1 MPYSAPLAG
10 TPTLV
15 TLANGAVVHSDNAE
29 VKAAKLAHAQAG
41 VSVMPA
47 TSSSSGASSMPYSGP
62 PAGTPT
68 LVTLANGAVVPSD
81 SAEVKDAKLSHAQA
95 GGAVKPAI
103 ASAAG
108 ASSMPYSGPLAG
120 TPTLLTLANGAVAP
134 SESAEVKAAKL
145 AHAQAGGAVKPA
157 TGSAA
162 GISYSAG
169 ASSDAGASS
178 MPYSGPLAGTP
189 TLVTLANGAVV
200 PTDNDDIKA
209 AKLVHSQAGG
219 AVKPARGTS
228 SGNIASSPIV
238 TYAAAPII
246 ISGLVSHPNGA
257 LVPSDDSD
265 VKAAKMAHAQAGGVV
280 HSVGVQ
286 GVANSGLV
294 AHPNGAIVPIEPS
307 DVVAN
312 RAKHLKAH
320 GQF

>member
-1 MPYSAPLAG
+1 M
-10 TPTLV
+10 
-15 TLANGAVVHSDNAE
+15 
-29 VKAAKLAHAQAG
+29 KAAKLAHAQAG
-41 VSVMPA
+41 GAGKPA
-47 TSSSSGASSMPYSGP
+47 TASAAGASSMPYSGP
-62 PAGTPT
+62 LAGIPT

-103 ASAAG
+103 ASA
-108 ASSMPYSGPLAG
+108 
-120 TPTLLTLANGAVAP
+120 
-134 SESAEVKAAKL
+134 
-145 AHAQAGGAVKPA
+145 
-157 TGSAA
+157 
-162 GISYSAG
+162 
-169 ASSDAGASS
+169 AGASS

>member
-1 MPYSAPLAG
+1 
-10 TPTLV
+10 
-15 TLANGAVVHSDNAE
+15 
-29 VKAAKLAHAQAG
+29 
-41 VSVMPA
+41 
-47 TSSSSGASSMPYSGP
+47 
-62 PAGTPT
+62 
-68 LVTLANGAVVPSD
+68 
-81 SAEVKDAKLSHAQA
+81 
-95 GGAVKPAI
+95 
-103 ASAAG
+103 
-108 ASSMPYSGPLAG
+108 MPYSGPLAG

-145 AHAQAGGAVKPA
+145 AHAQAGDAVKPA

>member
-1 MPYSAPLAG
+1 MQKLEVLLSQLQGPLMLLELHPGTLAG
-10 TPTLV
+10 TL
-15 TLANGAVVHSDNAE
+15 
-29 VKAAKLAHAQAG
+29 
-41 VSVMPA
+41 
-47 TSSSSGASSMPYSGP
+47 
-62 PAGTPT
+62 T

-81 SAEVKDAKLSHAQA
+81 SAE
-95 GGAVKPAI
+95 I
-103 ASAAG
+103 
-108 ASSMPYSGPLAG
+108 
-120 TPTLLTLANGAVAP
+120 
-134 SESAEVKAAKL
+134 KAAKL
-145 AHAQAGGAVKPA
+145 AHAQAGGAIKPA

-162 GISYSAG
+162 GISYNAG
-169 ASSDAGASS
+169 SSFSTGSSS
-178 MPYSGPLAGTP
+178 MAYSGPLAGTP
-189 TLVTLANGAVV
+189 TLVTLANGAIV
-200 PTDNDDIKA
+200 PSDSADIKA
-209 AKLVHSQAGG
+209 AKLAHSQAGG

-320 GQF
+320 GRF